1 MNNII
6 KDNISYSVITYTIK
20 YRFRTLRGKTSACRN
35 INSFSQALV
44 LYKELLKDE
53 QVCDIVVERKT
64 IDVFDNDK
72 LNNLIPD

>member
-1 MNNII
+1 MNNVI

-20 YRFRTLRGKTSACRN
+20 YRFRTLRGKASACRN

-44 LYKELLKDE
+44 LYKELLNDE

-64 IDVFDNDK
+64 IDVFDTDK
-72 LNNLIPD
+72 LNKL

>member
-1 MNNII
+1 MNNVI

-20 YRFRTLRGKTSACRN
+20 YRFRTLRGKASACRN

-72 LNNLIPD
+72 LNKLTPD